1 MRKIVTICMAVA
13 MLLIL
18 TVSASAA
25 TLNWENYVYDYD
37 DKEVGCIIPAEQ
49 CTAVYFDETT
59 KIAEFTGA
67 SSEYL
72 YRAGSHPRIQVW
84 PFGGGNY
91 MKLANIPVGTPM
103 SWSVRYSTDGSA
115 VTGAL
120 HGNFITYISY
130 YDKDF
135 NGISTTIIDSGEQ
148 TLPHKI
154 DVTITLDY
162 PSNAEYFIV
171 WSYLQGW
178 DKYDSGV
185 LITLECS
192 PVAMLL
198 GIEDYV
204 APGLSVI
211 PGLILGGLIG
221 TSQINPDIADRFD
234 DIRDP
239 DKVLLDKWSHYT
251 SSYVTYT
258 QDATG
263 IVRDRAGSFLA
274 IKVFLELLFKIPF
287 FEHILIVSMTL
298 GIAGFILN
306 LVSFASQKGGSNE
319 PTTRSSP
326 ECSSPKPSSPKRTG

>member
-1 MRKIVTICMAVA
+1 MRKIFTICMAVA

-25 TLNWENYVYDYD
+25 TLNWENYVYTYD
-37 DKEVGCIIPAEQ
+37 DTEVGCIIPAEQ
-49 CTAVYFDETT
+49 STAVYFDVTT
-59 KIAEFTGA
+59 KVAEFTGA

-72 YRAGSHPRIQVW
+72 YSPGSHPRIQVW

-115 VTGAL
+115 VTSAL

-130 YDKDF
+130 YDEDF
-135 NGISTTIIDSGEQ
+135 TGISTTIIDSGEQ
-148 TLPHKI
+148 TLPHEI

-162 PSNAEYFIV
+162 PSNAKYFIV

-178 DKYDSGV
+178 VKYDTGV

-204 APGLSVI
+204 GPGVSVI

-221 TSQINPDIADRFD
+221 TSQINPEIADRFD
-234 DIRDP
+234 DISNP
-239 DKVLLDKWSHYT
+239 DKVLLDKWSQYT

-258 QDATG
+258 QDATD
-263 IVRDRAGSFLA
+263 IVRDRSGSFLA
-274 IKVFLELLFKIPF
+274 IRVFLELLLKIPF
-287 FEHILIVSMTL
+287 FEHILIISMTL
-298 GIAGFILN
+298 GISGFILN
-306 LVSFASQKGGSNE
+306 LVSLSSQKGGSHE
-319 PTTRSSP
+319 PTKLSSL
-326 ECSSPKPSSPKRTG
+326 KPSSPKRNG

>member
-1 MRKIVTICMAVA
+1 MRKIFLICMAVA
-13 MLLIL
+13 TLLIL

-25 TLNWENYVYDYD
+25 TLNWENFVYTYD
-37 DKEVGCIIPAEQ
+37 DSQVGCIIPAEQ
-49 CTAVYFDETT
+49 STAVYFDLTT
-59 KIAEFTGA
+59 KVAEYTGA
-67 SSEYL
+67 ASQFL
-72 YRAGSHPRIQVW
+72 YHPGSHPRIQVW

-115 VTGAL
+115 VTSAL

-130 YDKDF
+130 YDENF
-135 NGISTTIIDSGEQ
+135 SGISTTIIDSGEQ
-148 TLPHKI
+148 TLPHEI

-162 PSNAEYFIV
+162 PSNAKYFIV

-178 DKYDSGV
+178 DKYNSGV

-204 APGLSVI
+204 APGSGATA
-211 PGLILGGLIG
+211 GLILGGLIG
-221 TSQINPDIADRFD
+221 ATQFNPEIADRFD

-287 FEHILIVSMTL
+287 FEHILIISMTL
-298 GIAGFILN
+298 GISGFILN
-306 LVSFASQKGGSNE
+306 LVSTASQKGGYHESTK
-319 PTTRSSP
+319 P
-326 ECSSPKPSSPKRTG
+326 SSPKPSSPKRNG

>member
-1 MRKIVTICMAVA
+1 MRKIFTICMAVV

-25 TLNWENYVYDYD
+25 TLNWENYVYTYNDT
-37 DKEVGCIIPAEQ
+37 EVGCIIPAEQ
-49 CTAVYFDETT
+49 STAVYFDLTT
-59 KIAEFTGA
+59 KVAEYTGA
-67 SSEYL
+67 SSQYL

-91 MKLANIPVGTPM
+91 MTLDNIPVGTPM
-103 SWSVRYSTDGSA
+103 SWSVRYTTDGSA

-130 YDKDF
+130 YDEDF
-135 NGISTTIIDSGEQ
+135 SNLSTTIIDSGEQ
-148 TLPHKI
+148 ILPHKI

-162 PSNAEYFIV
+162 PSDAKYFIV

-204 APGLSVI
+204 GPGVSVI

-221 TSQINPDIADRFD
+221 TSQINPDIADRFN
-234 DIRDP
+234 DINDP
-239 DKVLLDKWSHYT
+239 DKVLLDKWSKYT

-258 QDATG
+258 RSATDIVEDRTLTFLG
-263 IVRDRAGSFLA
+263 IRT
-274 IKVFLELLFKIPF
+274 FLELLLKIPF
-287 FEHILIVSMTL
+287 FEEILIISMTL
-298 GIAGFILN
+298 GIAGFVLG
-306 LVSFASQKGGSNE
+306 LVSYAAQKGVSHDSSKSN
-319 PTTRSSP
+319 SS
-326 ECSSPKPSSPKRTG
+326 KRN